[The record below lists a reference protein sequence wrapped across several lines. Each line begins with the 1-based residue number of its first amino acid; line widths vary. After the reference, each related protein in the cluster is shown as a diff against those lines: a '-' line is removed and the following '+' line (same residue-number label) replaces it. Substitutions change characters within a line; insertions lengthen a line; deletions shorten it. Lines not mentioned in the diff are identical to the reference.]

1 MKKSL
6 AWLCVVGVLLAA
18 GVTGARA
25 PAPGASILDKATATE
40 VRTFQDQRREI
51 LRKAL
56 DAREKLYQA
65 GRVEMSGV
73 VETSKRLLTVELD
86 LAATGADRIAAH
98 EKHLEKMLALID
110 LAHAKFR
117 GGRANYP
124 DVLDA
129 QDAYV
134 EAKIGLLQAGGKL
147 KKAER

>member
-1 MKKSL
+1 MPGS
-6 AWLCVVGVLLAA
+6 A
-18 GVTGARA
+18 GPALDNVTAR
-25 PAPGASILDKATATE
+25 E
-40 VRTFQDQRREI
+40 VRTLQEQRREI

-65 GRVEMSGV
+65 GRVEISGV
-73 VETSKRLLTVELD
+73 VDTAKRLLRVELD
-86 LAATGADRIAAH
+86 LAATGAGRIAAH

-117 GGRANYP
+117 GGRGNYP

-134 EAKIGLLQAGGKL
+134 EAKIGLLKAGGKL
-147 KKAER
+147 KNAEK